1 MSDHLCLILIIMKL
15 NSITGLSSVEVIDD
29 FKKEFF
35 CKVVIKKMP
44 DYNRLREICKKQ
56 YCDSDFKSF

>member
-1 MSDHLCLILIIMKL
+1 MKL
-15 NSITGLSSVEVIDD
+15 NSITGLSSVEVIDN
-29 FKKEFF
+29 FKKDFF